1 MAKWTPERRAKAAQ
15 KMREINE
22 KRKATKKAP
31 EPPPVVD
38 EEPKMMDLGTFAQ
51 SILGDEATRQGI
63 RDRAK
68 LGTLTAQEM
77 RALIQWS
84 LQAPPEVKRPSQ
96 WKSILEA
103 ADPIEVQMIANISRR
118 AMKQAEVPIYLTG
131 QTQPRTNAEIIDGPK
146 VTVGEYDG

>member
-22 KRKATKKAP
+22 KKKAAKKAP
-31 EPPPVVD
+31 ESPVVED
-38 EEPKMMDLGTFAQ
+38 EPKMMDLGTFAQ

-118 AMKQAEVPIYLTG
+118 AMKQAEVSIYLPG
-131 QTQPRTNAEIIDGPK
+131 QTQARTNAEIIDGPK